1 VAEAESPGQAEGGR
15 RAEGATG
22 GSSAPGGEKGSSDGA
37 RQATDQSA
45 ATSAGGCNDTSEEGV
60 PEKMGAKEPEK
71 SGSNKAAAHRSIVWD
86 IFRAKV
92 LSEVRCHRCG
102 KVSQT
107 EEMVMDQSVSIPGH
121 KVGQPHAA
129 RPAVECRHPPRTL
142 RRA

>member
-22 GSSAPGGEKGSSDGA
+22 GASGPGGHDGA

-45 ATSAGGCNDTSEEGV
+45 ANSAGGGNDTSKEGV
-60 PEKMGAKEPEK
+60 QEKVGAQEPEK